1 MLPDLCKIV
10 PIEAKMDD
18 TFHTLYDLIQLLLIY
33 EEINSSVKRVTNA
46 QFDLLPVIY
55 HIAEE
60 LLQNSK
66 EYKH

>member
-1 MLPDLCKIV
+1 MLPDLCEIV
-10 PIEAKMDD
+10 PIEAKMD

-66 EYKH
+66 DYER